1 MKEKE
6 ISAAAF
12 ALKKDLTDSILT
24 KLDRIREKIITEQGS
39 TKSSYLQMLLMVD
52 EDLGDVL
59 LNWEYDSIN
68 PRLSFLGE
76 DELDD
81 DE

>member
-6 ISAAAF
+6 ISAATV
-12 ALKKDLTDSILT
+12 ALKKELTDSIVS
-24 KLDRIREKIITEQGS
+24 KLDQIREKIITEQGS
-39 TKSSYLQMLLMVD
+39 TKSSYFQMLLMVD

-68 PRLSFLGE
+68 PRLSFLDE
-76 DELDD
+76 DDLDD